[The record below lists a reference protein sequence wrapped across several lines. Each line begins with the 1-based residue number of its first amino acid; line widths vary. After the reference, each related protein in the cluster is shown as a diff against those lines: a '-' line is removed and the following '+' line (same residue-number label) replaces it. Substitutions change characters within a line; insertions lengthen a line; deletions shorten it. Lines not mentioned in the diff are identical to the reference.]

1 MYSVSHMRG
10 GIEQYASE
18 RQRLLDEI
26 ADLRR
31 QLHEAETR
39 ADTAEE
45 RLAIQIEANL
55 AQAEVIGELEMR
67 LHLTIMYMPEG
78 EYKEYSDGG

>member
-55 AQAEVIGELEMR
+55 ALHEVIEELEMR
-67 LHLTIMYMPEG
+67 LNLTMPEG

>member
-55 AQAEVIGELEMR
+55 ALHEVIEELEMR
-67 LHLTIMYMPEG
+67 LNLTIPEG

>member
-1 MYSVSHMRG
+1 VSHMRG

-55 AQAEVIGELEMR
+55 ALHEVIEELEMR
-67 LHLTIMYMPEG
+67 LNLTIPEG